1 MSNDVVFKVD
11 IRDVVVDANDLA
23 ELVYF
28 LRNKKFIYK
37 DYVGSGKGMDGS
49 DYNYQLVKCN
59 DKSRVE
65 ITPVDEGL
73 WLYLNTFGKETK

>member
-37 DYVGSGKGMDGS
+37 DYVG
-49 DYNYQLVKCN
+49 
-59 DKSRVE
+59 
-65 ITPVDEGL
+65 
-73 WLYLNTFGKETK
+73 